1 MEQNHAEEALAD
13 LDLPP
18 ALKQRIAEW
27 LSPPYDKATR
37 QEVGRLISE
46 GDTSTLTDA
55 FYQDLDFGTG
65 GLRGVLGVGT
75 NRLNRYTVGRAT
87 QGLSNYLLKHYPD
100 EQVKVAIAFDSRHQS
115 EAFSKIIAGVFAAN
129 GIDVYRFEELRP
141 TPQLSFAIRRLGCH
155 SGVMI
160 TASHNPREYNGY
172 KAYWK
177 DGGQLVSP
185 HDVGVISE
193 VHAIQGP
200 DMVRWPD
207 VEGAA
212 EATSGRVHTL
222 GREMD
227 EAYLQAML
235 ARSFRP
241 EIVQQQRDMAMVFSP
256 IHGTGITLVPE
267 LLERW
272 GFQNLQVVQEQ
283 ARPDGDFPTVIY
295 PNPEEAEAMSMAIE
309 AGRRVHAEV
318 VLATDPDADR
328 VGMAIRTAQ
337 GNYELLNG
345 NQIGSLLV
353 DYVLRTY
360 DEKGWLN
367 DKHYVV
373 KTIVTTDL
381 ISDIAAGYGVSC
393 AEVLTGF
400 KYIGELMTR
409 FEGDMEFLVG
419 GEESYGYLVGDSIRD
434 KDAVITCA
442 FLAEMTAWHKSEGRS
457 IQDALLELYLRHGM
471 YKERLVSL
479 TKQGKQGADEIQAM
493 MRKLR
498 SGEVYDLGG
507 YAIAR
512 VNDYQSG
519 RSRELANDRVSEID
533 LPRSNVIQFITVEG
547 DVLSIRPSGT
557 EPKIKFY
564 CSVRGVLRQA
574 EEMPAINQQLEEKL
588 DHIMQAVL
596 DI

>member
-27 LSPPYDKATR
+27 LSPPYDGATV
-37 QEVGRLISE
+37 QEVSRLILE
-46 GDTSTLTDA
+46 GDTTTLTDA

-115 EAFSKIIAGVFAAN
+115 EAFSQIIAGVFAAN
-129 GIDVYRFEELRP
+129 GIEVYRFEELRP
-141 TPQLSFAIRRLGCH
+141 TPQLSFAIRQLGCH

-193 VHAIQGP
+193 VHAIKGP
-200 DMVRWPD
+200 DQVRWPERE
-207 VEGAA
+207 EGDAIR
-212 EATSGRVHTL
+212 SRIHVL
-222 GREMD
+222 GRDMD

-241 EIVQQQRDMAMVFSP
+241 EVVQQQCDLVMVFSP

-267 LLERW
+267 LLKRW
-272 GFQNLQVVQEQ
+272 GFQNLHVVQEQ
-283 ARPDGDFPTVIY
+283 AHPDGDFPTVVY
-295 PNPEEAEAMSMAIE
+295 PNPEEAEAMSMALAE
-309 AGRRVHAEV
+309 GRRVNAEV
-318 VLATDPDADR
+318 ILATDPDADR
-328 VGMAIRTAQ
+328 VGMAIRTAS
-337 GNYELLNG
+337 GEYELLNG

-360 DEKGWLN
+360 HEKNWLT

-393 AEVLTGF
+393 TEVLTGF

-409 FEGDMEFLVG
+409 YEGDMEFLVG

-434 KDAVITCA
+434 KDAVIACA
-442 FLAEMTAWHKSEGRS
+442 FLAEMTAWHNSEGRS

-493 MRKLR
+493 MQKLR

-519 RSRELANDRVSEID
+519 LSRELANDRVTEID
-533 LPRSNVIQFITVEG
+533 LPRSNVVQYITVAG

-564 CSVRGVLRQA
+564 CSVRGELRQA
-574 EEMPAINQQLEEKL
+574 TDQQTVEQQLEDKL
-588 DHIMQAVL
+588 DRIMQAVL